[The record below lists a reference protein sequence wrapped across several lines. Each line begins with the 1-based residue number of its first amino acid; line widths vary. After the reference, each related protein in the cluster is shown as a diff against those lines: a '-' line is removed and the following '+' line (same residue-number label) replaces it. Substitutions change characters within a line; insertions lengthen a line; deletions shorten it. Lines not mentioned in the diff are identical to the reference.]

1 MNLNKKEEKIVREIL
16 KLKKTTNITLGNLLT
31 KIIESLKNE
40 IKCQVSKNN
49 KYTFIKCQSFD
60 NNKDENSIE
69 YLILIICTLKK
80 LINNNLLLLLE
91 KNRKNST
98 LIFLDSNGKELS
110 DSMILEIKDSLN
122 KYIYITSDLKE
133 LLKWNFL
140 KIFLIVIFIY
150 SALGGLMAIYY
161 LWNLVLAN
169 LGVEMKNIYISYFII
184 FLIIFLIYSVGKNIK
199 NLINFY
205 TFPYLNENIFNT
217 TLTFG
222 GFLMT
227 TIGLIITIMTL

>member
-1 MNLNKKEEKIVREIL
+1 M
-16 KLKKTTNITLGNLLT
+16 
-31 KIIESLKNE
+31 
-40 IKCQVSKNN
+40 
-49 KYTFIKCQSFD
+49 
-60 NNKDENSIE
+60 E

-140 KIFLIVIFIY
+140 EISLIVIFI
-150 SALGGLMAIYY
+150 
-161 LWNLVLAN
+161 
-169 LGVEMKNIYISYFII
+169 
-184 FLIIFLIYSVGKNIK
+184 FLL
-199 NLINFY
+199 
-205 TFPYLNENIFNT
+205 
-217 TLTFG
+217 
-222 GFLMT
+222 
-227 TIGLIITIMTL
+227 